1 MEKRSWELLR
11 QLSAKIPSVRIA
23 IASLSGGQRQTVA
36 IARSLV
42 GDPKVVMLDEPTA
55 ALGVAQTAE
64 VLNLV
69 ERLRGRGLGVVLI
82 SHNMADVQA
91 VADRIYVLR
100 LGKQRRGVLDRRRHH
115 RAARRRHH
123 RRLRQR
129 GVATRRARGRTARPG
144 GHHPGRPDHGRAGRM
159 STSLDRSD
167 ERLTVDSSPRA
178 LLDGFLR
185 RIRSGDLGMMPVI
198 IGLIVIWI
206 VFYTQNS
213 RFLSSRNLVE
223 LSLDSATIGMI
234 SIGVVLVLLLGEID
248 LSIGSVS
255 GASGSILAVL
265 LVYHGWSLPT
275 AILAAVATGLA
286 IGVLYGLL
294 YTRFGVPSF
303 VITLA
308 GLLGFLGLQL
318 AVLGSNGTINL
329 PVNSWLVD
337 FANFK
342 FLPPVVSYVLAA
354 LAGVLYFVG
363 RAATI
368 RRRTAANLSAASIRS
383 VAVRAVLI
391 TAAIAAGAYYLNLD
405 RGIGYMPLLWI
416 LTVVVVDLMLR
427 RTTWGRHVFAVG
439 GNEEASRRAGIA
451 VDRVYLS
458 VFALCSGFAALGG
471 VLAAARLQSVA
482 QSSGGTDTN
491 LMAIA
496 AAVIGGTSLFGGRG
510 SAYAALFG
518 MLVLQSITS
527 GLNLI
532 GVEAEVRF
540 MVTGAVLLLAVTID
554 SLSRQA
560 RKSSGRG

>member
-1 MEKRSWELLR
+1 
-11 QLSAKIPSVRIA
+11 
-23 IASLSGGQRQTVA
+23 
-36 IARSLV
+36 
-42 GDPKVVMLDEPTA
+42 
-55 ALGVAQTAE
+55 
-64 VLNLV
+64 
-69 ERLRGRGLGVVLI
+69 
-82 SHNMADVQA
+82 
-91 VADRIYVLR
+91 
-100 LGKQRRGVLDRRRHH
+100 
-115 RAARRRHH
+115 
-123 RRLRQR
+123 
-129 GVATRRARGRTARPG
+129 
-144 GHHPGRPDHGRAGRM
+144 M
-159 STSLDRSD
+159 STSLDKSD

-178 LLDGFLR
+178 LLDGFMR

-198 IGLIVIWI
+198 IGLVVIWI

-255 GASGSILAVL
+255 GASGAILAVL
-265 LVYHGWSLPT
+265 LVYQGWPLPA

-318 AVLGSNGTINL
+318 SVLGSNGTINL

-368 RRRTAANLSAASIRS
+368 RRRVAANLSAASLTS

-391 TAAIAAGAYYLNLD
+391 AAAIAAGAYYLNID
-405 RGIGYMPLLWI
+405 RGIGWMPLLWI
-416 LTVVVVDLMLR
+416 LTVVLVDLVLR

-439 GNEEASRRAGIA
+439 GNEEAARRSGIG
-451 VDRVYLS
+451 VERIYLS

-532 GVEAEVRF
+532 GVEAEVRY

-554 SLSRQA
+554 SLSRRA

>member
-1 MEKRSWELLR
+1 
-11 QLSAKIPSVRIA
+11 
-23 IASLSGGQRQTVA
+23 
-36 IARSLV
+36 
-42 GDPKVVMLDEPTA
+42 
-55 ALGVAQTAE
+55 
-64 VLNLV
+64 
-69 ERLRGRGLGVVLI
+69 
-82 SHNMADVQA
+82 
-91 VADRIYVLR
+91 
-100 LGKQRRGVLDRRRHH
+100 
-115 RAARRRHH
+115 
-123 RRLRQR
+123 
-129 GVATRRARGRTARPG
+129 
-144 GHHPGRPDHGRAGRM
+144 M

-167 ERLTVDSSPRA
+167 ERLADDSSPRA
-178 LLDGFLR
+178 ILDGFVR

-198 IGLIVIWI
+198 TGLIIIWI
-206 VFYTQNS
+206 VFYTQNP

-255 GASGSILAVL
+255 GVGGSILAVL
-265 LVYHGWSLPT
+265 LVYQGWPLAT

-286 IGVLYGLL
+286 IGVFYGLL
-294 YTRFGVPSF
+294 FTRFGVPSF
-303 VITLA
+303 VMTLA
-308 GLLGFLGLQL
+308 GLLAFLGLQL
-318 AVLGSNGTINL
+318 TVLGSRGTVNL
-329 PVNSWLVD
+329 PVNSWLID
-337 FANFK
+337 FASFK
-342 FLPPVVSYVLAA
+342 FLPPAVSYILAA
-354 LAGVLYFVG
+354 LAGAAYLVS
-363 RAATI
+363 RAVTI
-368 RRRTAANLSAASIRS
+368 RRRTAANLSAASLRS

-391 TAAIAAGAYYLNLD
+391 AAAIAAGAYYLNLD
-405 RGIGYMPLLWI
+405 RGIGWMPLLWV
-416 LTVVVVDLMLR
+416 LTIVVTDMVLR

-439 GNEEASRRAGIA
+439 GNEEAARRAGIA
-451 VDRVYLS
+451 VNRVYIS
-458 VFALCSGFAALGG
+458 VFALCSFFAALGG

-532 GVEAEVRF
+532 GVEAEVRY

-554 SLSRQA
+554 SLSRRA

>member
-1 MEKRSWELLR
+1 
-11 QLSAKIPSVRIA
+11 
-23 IASLSGGQRQTVA
+23 
-36 IARSLV
+36 
-42 GDPKVVMLDEPTA
+42 
-55 ALGVAQTAE
+55 
-64 VLNLV
+64 
-69 ERLRGRGLGVVLI
+69 
-82 SHNMADVQA
+82 
-91 VADRIYVLR
+91 
-100 LGKQRRGVLDRRRHH
+100 
-115 RAARRRHH
+115 
-123 RRLRQR
+123 
-129 GVATRRARGRTARPG
+129 
-144 GHHPGRPDHGRAGRM
+144 M

-167 ERLTVDSSPRA
+167 ERLANDSSPRA
-178 LLDGFLR
+178 MLDGFLR

-198 IGLIVIWI
+198 TGLVIIWI
-206 VFYTQNS
+206 VFYTQNP
-213 RFLSSRNLVE
+213 RFLSSRNLVQ

-255 GASGSILAVL
+255 GVSGSILAVL
-265 LVYHGWSLPT
+265 LVYQGWPLPA
-275 AILAAVATGLA
+275 AILAAIATGLA
-286 IGVLYGLL
+286 IGVFYGLL
-294 YTRFGVPSF
+294 FTRFGVPNF
-303 VITLA
+303 VMTLA
-308 GLLGFLGLQL
+308 GLLAFLGLQL
-318 AVLGSNGTINL
+318 TVLGSRGTVNL

-342 FLPPVVSYVLAA
+342 FLPPAVSYVLAA
-354 LAGVLYFVG
+354 VAGAAYFIF

-368 RRRTAANLSAASIRS
+368 RRRKAANLSAASMRS
-383 VAVRAVLI
+383 VAIRAVLI

-405 RGIGYMPLLWI
+405 RGIGWMPLLWV
-416 LTVVVVDLMLR
+416 LTIVVMDLLLR

-439 GNEEASRRAGIA
+439 GNEEAARRAGIA
-451 VDRVYLS
+451 VERVYIS
-458 VFALCSGFAALGG
+458 VFALCSAFAAVGG

-532 GVEAEVRF
+532 GVEAEVRY

-554 SLSRQA
+554 SLSRRA